1 MSTNTDYYALLGV
14 NSDATTDQI
23 KRAYRKLAR
32 TLHPDVNPDP
42 QAQEEFKQITAAYDV
57 LSDPQ
62 QRRMYDLGFSGRGNS
77 PFGDVFG
84 ADFGGLGDF
93 VDAFFG
99 GGANRRGPRS
109 RTSRGQD
116 ALIKVEIEL
125 SEAAFG
131 VKREVTVDT
140 ATACAACEAT
150 GCSAGTTP
158 DTCQMCRGSGE
169 VQTVQRSLLGQ
180 VVTSRPCPQCG
191 GYGSVIAHP
200 CIECSGNGR
209 VRTRRTIEVQIPA
222 GVDAGTRVQL
232 VEQGEVGPGGGP
244 AADLYVEIVVRPH
257 EYLKRKGD
265 DLFVTLP
272 LPMTAAALGTEVR
285 LAVLDG
291 DVEIAIPP
299 GTQPNST
306 LLVRGRGIPRLRG
319 SGRGDLQVQVA
330 VVIPTDLD
338 EMQKDHVRNLARLR
352 GEESPELSPEVLRE
366 PGLFARIREA
376 FTK

>member
-1 MSTNTDYYALLGV
+1 VRANTDYYALLGV

-84 ADFGGLGDF
+84 PDFGGLGDF

-116 ALIKVEIEL
+116 ALIKVEIDL
-125 SEAAFG
+125 GEAAFG
-131 VKREVTVDT
+131 VNREVTVDT

-158 DTCQMCRGSGE
+158 DTCQMCRGAGE

-222 GVDAGTRVQL
+222 GVDTGTRVQL

-272 LPMTAAALGTEVR
+272 LPMTAAALGTQVK

-338 EMQKDHVRNLARLR
+338 ETQKDHVRNLARLR

>member
-1 MSTNTDYYALLGV
+1 VTTNTDYYSLLGV
-14 NSDATTDQI
+14 DSDATTDQI

-42 QAQEEFKQITAAYDV
+42 KAQEEFKQITAAYDV

-116 ALIKVEIEL
+116 ALIKVEIDL
-125 SEAAFG
+125 NQAAFG
-131 VKREVTVDT
+131 VRREVTVDT

-150 GCSAGTTP
+150 GCAPGTSP
-158 DTCQMCRGSGE
+158 DVCQMCRGAGE

-180 VVTSRPCPQCG
+180 VVTSRPCPQCSG
-191 GYGSVIAHP
+191 FGSVIAHH

-222 GVDAGTRVQL
+222 GVDTGTRVQL

-272 LPMTAAALGTEVR
+272 LPMTAAALGTQVK

-306 LLVRGRGIPRLRG
+306 LLVRGRGVPRLRG

-338 EMQKDHVRNLARLR
+338 ETQKDHVRNLARLR
-352 GEESPELSPEVLRE
+352 GEESPELSPEVLGE

>member
-1 MSTNTDYYALLGV
+1 VSTNTDYYALLDV

-158 DTCQMCRGSGE
+158 DTCQMCRGAGE

-222 GVDAGTRVQL
+222 GVDTGTRVQL

-291 DVEIAIPP
+291 EVEIAVPP

-338 EMQKDHVRNLARLR
+338 ETQKDYVRNLARLR

>member
-1 MSTNTDYYALLGV
+1 VSANTDYYALLGV

-42 QAQEEFKQITAAYDV
+42 QAQEEFKQIAAAYDV

-84 ADFGGLGDF
+84 ADLGGLGDF

-116 ALIKVEIEL
+116 ALIKVEVEL
-125 SEAAFG
+125 GEAAFG

-158 DTCQMCRGSGE
+158 DTCQMCRGAGE

-209 VRTRRTIEVQIPA
+209 VRTRRTLEVQIPA
-222 GVDAGTRVQL
+222 GVDTGTRVQL

>member
-1 MSTNTDYYALLGV
+1 VSTNTDYYALLGV
-14 NSDATTDQI
+14 NSDSTTDQI

-42 QAQEEFKQITAAYDV
+42 KAQEEFKQITAAYDV

-99 GGANRRGPRS
+99 DGANRRGPRS

-116 ALIKVEIEL
+116 ALIKVEIDL

-150 GCSAGTTP
+150 GCAPGTSP
-158 DTCQMCRGSGE
+158 DVCQMCRGAGE

-180 VVTSRPCPQCG
+180 VVTSRPCPQCNG
-191 GYGSVIAHP
+191 FGSVIAHP

-222 GVDAGTRVQL
+222 GVDTGTRVQL

-272 LPMTAAALGTEVR
+272 LPMTAAALGTQVE

-306 LLVRGRGIPRLRG
+306 LLVRGRGVPRLRG

-338 EMQKDHVRNLARLR
+338 ETQKDHVRNLARLR

>member
-1 MSTNTDYYALLGV
+1 VSTNTDYYVLLGV

-32 TLHPDVNPDP
+32 TLHPDVNHDP

-158 DTCQMCRGSGE
+158 DTCQMCRGAGE

-222 GVDAGTRVQL
+222 GVDTGTRVQL

-244 AADLYVEIVVRPH
+244 AADLYVEILVRPH

-272 LPMTAAALGTEVR
+272 VPMTAAALGTQVK

-338 EMQKDHVRNLARLR
+338 ETQRDHVRNLARLR